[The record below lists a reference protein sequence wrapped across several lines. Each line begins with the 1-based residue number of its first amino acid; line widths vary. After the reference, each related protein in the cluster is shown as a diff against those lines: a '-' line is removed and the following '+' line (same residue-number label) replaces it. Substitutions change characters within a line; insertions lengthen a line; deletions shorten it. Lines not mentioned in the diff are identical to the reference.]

1 MPSLSSLIIAF
12 VGGIISFISPCV
24 IPLLPAYLSFLT
36 GLTPEELKEK
46 KKTNQIIV
54 PALLFVLGF
63 TVVFVALGAT
73 ASVLGSFMR
82 SYQRIFTIVGG
93 ALVVIFGVFM
103 TGIIKVPWL
112 YGEKRFNLSKTQ
124 FFGRFSGFFM
134 GVAFAAGWT
143 PCIGPVLGSILTL
156 ASATSSANQGV
167 VLLLTYSLGLAV
179 PFMLVALMFG
189 YFAPYLRFISRYSV
203 VINRIAGIVLI
214 VVGVLIATN
223 MFGRLSLLLAGYIP
237 SVEVTL
243 PKLH

>member
-112 YGEKRFNLSKTQ
+112 YGEKRFDLSKTQ
-124 FFGRFSGFFM
+124 LFGRFSGFFM

>member
-1 MPSLSSLIIAF
+1 MPNLSSLIIAF
-12 VGGIISFISPCV
+12 LGGVVSFISPCV

-36 GLTPEELKEK
+36 GLSPDELKEQK
-46 KKTNQIIV
+46 NGSQIII

-93 ALVVIFGVFM
+93 ALVVLFGIFM

-112 YGEKRFNLSKTQ
+112 YSEKRLDLSKTKSL
-124 FFGRFSGFFM
+124 GRFSGFFM
-134 GVAFAAGWT
+134 GMAFAAGWT

-167 VLLLTYSLGLAV
+167 LLLFVYSLGLAV
-179 PFMLVALMFG
+179 PFMVVALMFG
-189 YFAPYLRFISRYSV
+189 YFAPYLKFISRYSV
-203 VINRIAGIVLI
+203 VINRIAGVILI
-214 VVGVLIATN
+214 MVGLLIATG

-237 SVEVTL
+237 TIEVRL
-243 PKLH
+243 PKLR